1 MRPASRRPLVL
12 YLLAGCALLLLPI
25 MAMLQYRWI
34 GQVSDAERER
44 RERTLKL
51 ATSQV
56 AQDMDLELFRAFVGL
71 QVDGDSLK
79 SDDWTGYAARTDAWR
94 AAATSPALVRDV
106 LLVDREATALR
117 LRRWDE
123 TAERFVAAEWTP
135 DLAPLRAQFQAAL
148 AAWDQGP
155 AGRADSPARSAV
167 GRRRRHRRARSR
179 RCRGTS
185 ANT

>member
-1 MRPASRRPLVL
+1 M
-12 YLLAGCALLLLPI
+12 
-25 MAMLQYRWI
+25 
-34 GQVSDAERER
+34 
-44 RERTLKL
+44 KL

-94 AAATSPALVRDV
+94 AAATSPAVVREV

-123 TAERFVAAEWTP
+123 TAERFFAAEWTP
-135 DLAPLRAQFQAAL
+135 DLAPLGAQFQAAL
-148 AAWDQGP
+148 AAWAKG
-155 AGRADSPARSAV
+155 SA
-167 GRRRRHRRARSR
+167 
-179 RCRGTS
+179 
-185 ANT
+185 